1 MVLVPSQFINVP
13 KVCFGKESRF
23 PQLRKRVSTA
33 LAVWLLMVVALVSCN
48 HPGEPSIH
56 FVVSIDNPNSHTY
69 AVELRCGSWNEDT
82 VLLRMPQWMPG
93 YYQLM
98 GYHKWVQD
106 VWASDGKGKELVVHR
121 RSDNT
126 WALSGV
132 KGKPFRV
139 NYTISTDK
147 QFVANSYVD
156 SSRAYIVPSNTFM
169 YVDQLIDSPVR
180 VTLLF
185 GKRWGRIA
193 TGLNPVKGTTNEFTA
208 PDFDI
213 LYDCPIL
220 IGNLQELPPFRVKG
234 IEHRFLAY
242 GIGQFDRNL
251 LMDNLK
257 RVVEAAVAIFGEIP
271 YDQYT
276 FIGIGPGRGG
286 IEHLNSTAI
295 SFEGSELNDPQ
306 GMSRTLNFIAHEY
319 FHHYNVKRIRPFE
332 LGPFDYGRENRTNL
346 LWVSEGLTVY
356 YEYLIVKRAGL
367 ADGNQLLAN
376 LEHNINATERNP
388 GRHFQSLQQASY
400 NTWSDGPFGV
410 PGKTISVYD
419 KGTVLGLLLDLEIRH
434 YTQNRRSLDDVMRLL
449 YHRYYKKLK
458 RGFTDA
464 EFQAAC
470 EEVAG
475 VPLTGT
481 FEYVYTTREI
491 DYPKYLSYAGLTL
504 EKQTPPWLGNT
515 TILKLSIIPATH
527 RTPLQQAILK
537 SWMGEG

>member
-1 MVLVPSQFINVP
+1 MVLILSQFVGLP
-13 KVCFGKESRF
+13 KVSLSKERPY
-23 PQLRKRVSTA
+23 PQLCRRVCKT
-33 LAVWLLMVVALVSCN
+33 LAVWLLMVVTLASCT
-48 HPGEPSIH
+48 PQGSPSLH
-56 FVVSIDNPNSHTY
+56 YVVSIDNPNSHTY
-69 AVELRCGSWNEDT
+69 AVELRCSNWTEDT
-82 VLLRMPQWMPG
+82 MLLRMPQWMPG
-93 YYQLM
+93 YYQIM
-98 GYHKWVQD
+98 GYHKWVHD
-106 VWASDGKGKELVVHR
+106 VWATDEKGKQIAVFR
-121 RSDNT
+121 RSENT
-126 WALSGV
+126 WAVPGV

-139 NYTISTDK
+139 KYTISTDRL
-147 QFVANSYVD
+147 FVANSYVD

-169 YVDQLIDSPVR
+169 YADQFIDSPVR
-180 VTLLF
+180 VTLQIDM
-185 GKRWGRIA
+185 RWGRIA
-193 TGLNPVKGTTNEFTA
+193 TGLNPVKGTANTFTA
-208 PDFDI
+208 PNFDI

-257 RVVEAAVAIFGEIP
+257 KVVEAAVDIFGEIP
-271 YDQYT
+271 YNQYT

-295 SFEGSELNDPQ
+295 SFEGSELGDPQ

-332 LGPFDYGRENRTNL
+332 LGPFDYERENRTNL

-376 LEHNINATERNP
+376 LEHNINATEGNP
-388 GRHFQSLQQASY
+388 GRHHQSLQQASY

-410 PGKTISVYD
+410 PGRTISVYD
-419 KGTVLGLLLDLEIRH
+419 KGAVLGLLLDLEIRH
-434 YTQNRRSLDDVMRLL
+434 YTHNKRSLDHVMRLL
-449 YHRYYKKLK
+449 YQRYYKKLK

-481 FEYVYTTREI
+481 FEYVYTTKEI
-491 DYPKYLSYAGLTL
+491 DYPKYLSYAGLIL
-504 EKQTPPWLGNT
+504 EKRNTPWLGNK
-515 TILKLSIIPATH
+515 TILKLSIIPSSD